1 MLRRWLCQADLT
13 LRLTPL
19 DPVLIKSGY
28 ATVDGPDMVPVQTYK
43 DGKSVYYFPGTSL
56 KGVLRSRIERIART
70 LRPGSVC
77 IPYYEGDKQ
86 RERIPVESEKRSY
99 RLRPPPEEGREFGP
113 GLCPLVRGVPHVRL
127 AGVRW
132 PVHHQRC
139 LSPGRLT
146 SKA

>member
-77 IPYYEGDKQ
+77 IPTT
-86 RERIPVESEKRSY
+86 
-99 RLRPPPEEGREFGP
+99 
-113 GLCPLVRGVPHVRL
+113 RG
-127 AGVRW
+127 
-132 PVHHQRC
+132 
-139 LSPGRLT
+139 T
-146 SKA
+146 SKENGFRSRARSDPSAAATA